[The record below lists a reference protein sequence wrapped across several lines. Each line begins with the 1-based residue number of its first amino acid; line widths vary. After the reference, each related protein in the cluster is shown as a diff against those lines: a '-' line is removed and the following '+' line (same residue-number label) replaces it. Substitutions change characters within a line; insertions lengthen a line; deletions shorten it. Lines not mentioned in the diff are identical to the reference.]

1 MPEVSGI
8 KQEAFEGLKKALLS
22 LKVRIL
28 CKPFRHWIV
37 EVREISIDFSRLN
50 ITAFFCTY
58 AVCRCFSGVMVSVL
72 ASSAVDRRFDDFTV
86 NAPTYCIYCEIIVNR
101 GVLIFVD
108 FVVHSNHEN

>member
-8 KQEAFEGLKKALLS
+8 KQEAFEGLKKTLLS

-37 EVREISIDFSRLN
+37 EVSEISIDFSRLN
-50 ITAFFCTY
+50 ITALFCTY
-58 AVCRCFSGVMVSVL
+58 AVCR
-72 ASSAVDRRFDDFTV
+72 
-86 NAPTYCIYCEIIVNR
+86 CIYCEIIVNR
-101 GVLIFVD
+101 RALIFVD